1 MRPTLP
7 QPVSLPTL
15 GLGLRSAHFAQIL
28 GDRPSV
34 GWFEALTENYLD
46 TGGRPRAVLREVA
59 SRYPVALHGV
69 ALSIGS
75 ADRLDLTYLRRL
87 RDLAEEIGAA
97 YVSDHLSWSSIGGRP
112 LHELLPIPYT
122 ERTLRHVVSRVKRVQ
137 DVLGRPFALE
147 NPSSYVAYRESRIP
161 EAQFLARVALE
172 SGCGILLDINN
183 IYVNSVNHGFDARS
197 YLAEIPMER
206 VVYCHMAG
214 HTRYATHILDTHGG
228 PVAEPVWELLGEAA
242 SRRADLP
249 VLLEWDDAIPPFSV
263 ALQELRKA
271 ARYVRVNRRK
281 KVVHAAA

>member
-1 MRPTLP
+1 VRPNLP
-7 QPVSLPTL
+7 PPDSLPPL

-28 GDRPSV
+28 EDRPRV

-75 ADRLDLTYLRRL
+75 ADRLDLNYLRRV
-87 RDLAEEIGAA
+87 RELADEIGATHI
-97 YVSDHLSWSSIGGRP
+97 SDHLSWSSIDGRP

-122 ERTLRHVVSRVKRVQ
+122 EKTLRHVVSRVKRVQ

-147 NPSSYVAYRESRIP
+147 NPSSYVAFRESLIP
-161 EAQFLARVALE
+161 EAPFLARVAVE
-172 SGCGILLDINN
+172 SGCQILLDVNN
-183 IYVNSVNHGFDARS
+183 VYVSSVNHGFEASR

-228 PVAEPVWELLGEAA
+228 PVAEPVWELLREVA
-242 SRRADLP
+242 SRRSDLP

-263 ALQELRKA
+263 AMHELRKA
-271 ARYVRVNRRK
+271 ARYVRPSRQK
-281 KVVHAAA
+281 KVTHAAA